1 MARVVVAG
9 RHNNKA
15 EWEICYICL
24 EADHAPY
31 VAQQIKNQEGKDLIV
46 GYCDEDDFFNGKLNK
61 MKVVK
66 EGGTL
71 PAPESS
77 IKKFKEYPM
86 DHPKVKFTPPKPIP
100 APVPTPFQKAEATKA
115 ETPKTEAPKEKV
127 PENLK
132 DIKAPPAK
140 PTSELGMF
148 R

>member
-46 GYCDEDDFFNGKLNK
+46 GYCDEDDFFNGKLTK
-61 MKVVK
+61 MKIVK

-77 IKKFKEYPM
+77 IKKFKEYPL
-86 DHPKVKFTPPKPIP
+86 DHPKVKSAPPPKPIP
-100 APVPTPFQKAEATKA
+100 APVPTPFQMAEAKKV
-115 ETPKTEAPKEKV
+115 ETVEPPKEKV
-127 PENLK
+127 PEKLK
-132 DIKAPPAK
+132 DIKPTATK
-140 PTSELGMF
+140 PTSELGKF